1 MEKEIAQ
8 KIKLLDCPFCKSK
21 PFPIGFNES
30 RERYGTS
37 TDQCTIHC
45 PGCGMDM
52 KEFRKG
58 DEPEHETYLR
68 LTSKWNMRDKTLGVD
83 INDLIDKLDQ
93 QTVIAMCLIGQQK
106 ELIGLTASYSDPS
119 LDDSKY
125 GFKYRHLFL
134 IDQIKQLQSTKRFYK
149 NTSTF
154 LLTIL
159 IVILCILRLTIF
171 K

>member
-21 PFPIGFNES
+21 PLSLGFDES
-30 RERYGTS
+30 RKRYNTI
-37 TDQCTIHC
+37 TDQYTIHC

-52 KEFRKG
+52 KELRKG
-58 DEPEHETYLR
+58 DEPEYETYFR
-68 LTSKWNMRDKTLGVD
+68 LTAKWNTRDKTLGVD

-93 QTVIAMCLIGQQK
+93 QTAIAICLVGQQK
-106 ELIGLTASYSDPS
+106 ELIGLTTSYSNPL